1 MALQLPMMDNQ
12 PVIDVVDRITTI
24 ANSEAGCERA
34 NSKYNRSKNKLSS
47 TMKLPM
53 ILARN
58 RVGGNGPPLHLFE
71 PDPVFHY
78 WKKHHKRLALKS
90 KETDKSRVLERI
102 RITEE
107 KKFTSNIF
115 YKS

>member
-1 MALQLPMMDNQ
+1 MALEHPKLIDNQ
-12 PVIDVVDRITTI
+12 PAIDVVDRINTV

-47 TMKLPM
+47 KMKLPM
-53 ILARN
+53 ILARI
-58 RVGGNGPPLHLFE
+58 RLGGNGPPLHLFE

-90 KETDKSRVLERI
+90 QETDKSRVLEQI
-102 RITEE
+102 RITE
-107 KKFTSNIF
+107 
-115 YKS
+115 